1 MIIDKIKEMGDNL
14 KMDIEEQKKSLR
26 PNENEEENLTEF
38 EYCRKYSKTRSMPQ
52 D

>member
-1 MIIDKIKEMGDNL
+1 MQSETELDKILDL
-14 KMDIEEQKKSLR
+14 IEEQKKSLR

>member
-1 MIIDKIKEMGDNL
+1 MQSSKNGRKILDL
-14 KMDIEEQKKSLR
+14 IEEQKKRLR
-26 PNENEEENLTEF
+26 QKEEEENLTEI

>member
-1 MIIDKIKEMGDNL
+1 MQSNKNGRKILDL
-14 KMDIEEQKKSLR
+14 IEEQKKSLR
-26 PNENEEENLTEF
+26 QKEEEENLPEF

>member
-1 MIIDKIKEMGDNL
+1 MQSDKGSKILDL
-14 KMDIEEQKKSLR
+14 IEEQKKSLR
-26 PNENEEENLTEF
+26 HPEEIEENLTEF

>member
-1 MIIDKIKEMGDNL
+1 MQSDKNGRKILDL
-14 KMDIEEQKKSLR
+14 IEELKKSLR
-26 PNENEEENLTEF
+26 QKEEEENLTEF

>member
-1 MIIDKIKEMGDNL
+1 MQSNKNGRKILDL
-14 KMDIEEQKKSLR
+14 IEEQKKSLR
-26 PNENEEENLTEF
+26 QKQEEENLTEF

>member
-1 MIIDKIKEMGDNL
+1 MESGKDGKKILDL
-14 KMDIEEQKKSLR
+14 IEEQKKSLR
-26 PNENEEENLTEF
+26 QHEEEENLTEF

>member
-1 MIIDKIKEMGDNL
+1 MQSNKNGRKILDL
-14 KMDIEEQKKSLR
+14 IEEQKKSLR
-26 PNENEEENLTEF
+26 QKEEEENLTEF